1 MLENIF
7 VLTHSS
13 IKIKNSKTIYFD
25 PFKIDKNYNDADY
38 IFITHSHYDHYS
50 EEDIK
55 KVRKKET
62 KIIITSDL
70 KEKVKELGFE
80 NSNIIIVTPNEKY
93 IIDTLKIET
102 IPAYNNEKQFH
113 PKSNNWVGYIIEING
128 EKYYIAGDTD
138 ITEENKSINC
148 DVAFLPI
155 GGTFT
160 MNYEEA
166 AKLTNI
172 IKPKIVIPIHYGSI
186 VGNREDAEKFIKLI
200 NKDIRCE
207 IKLKW

>member
-1 MLENIF
+1 MLENIL

-70 KEKVKELGFE
+70 KERVKELGFE
-80 NSNIIIVTPNEKY
+80 NSNIIIVNPNEKY

-138 ITEENKSINC
+138 ITEENKKIKC
-148 DVAFLPI
+148 DVALLPI

-166 AKLTNI
+166 AELANI
-172 IKPKIVIPIHYGSI
+172 IKPKVVIPIHYGSI
-186 VGNREDAEKFIKLI
+186 VGNKCDAEKFTKLI
-200 NKDIRCE
+200 NKEIKCE
-207 IKLKW
+207 IKLK

>member
-1 MLENIF
+1 MLENIL

-38 IFITHSHYDHYS
+38 VFITHSHYDHYS

-70 KEKVKELGFE
+70 KERVKELGFE
-80 NSNIIIVTPNEKY
+80 NSNIIIVNPNEKY

-102 IPAYNNEKQFH
+102 IPAYNNKKQFH

-138 ITEENKSINC
+138 ITEENKKIKC
-148 DVAFLPI
+148 DVALLPI

-166 AKLTNI
+166 AELTNI

-186 VGNREDAEKFIKLI
+186 VGNKCDAEKFKKLI
-200 NKDIRCE
+200 NKEIKCE
-207 IKLKW
+207 IKLK

>member
-1 MLENIF
+1 MLENIL

-70 KEKVKELGFE
+70 KERVKELGFE
-80 NSNIIIVTPNEKY
+80 NSNIIIVNPNEKY

-113 PKSNNWVGYIIEING
+113 LKSNNWVGYIIEINC

-207 IKLKW
+207 IKLK

>member
-1 MLENIF
+1 MLENIL

-70 KEKVKELGFE
+70 KERVKELGFE
-80 NSNIIIVTPNEKY
+80 NSNIIIVNPNEKY

-102 IPAYNNEKQFH
+102 IPAYNNKKQFH

-128 EKYYIAGDTD
+128 ENYYIAGDTD
-138 ITEENKSINC
+138 ITEENKKIKC
-148 DVAFLPI
+148 DVALLPI

-166 AKLTNI
+166 AELANI
-172 IKPKIVIPIHYGSI
+172 IKPKVVIPIHYGSI
-186 VGNREDAEKFIKLI
+186 VGNKCDAEKFTKLI
-200 NKDIRCE
+200 NKEIKCE
-207 IKLKW
+207 IKLK

>member
-1 MLENIF
+1 MLENIL

-138 ITEENKSINC
+138 ITEENKKIKC
-148 DVAFLPI
+148 DVALLPI

-207 IKLKW
+207 IKLK

>member
-1 MLENIF
+1 MLENIL

-138 ITEENKSINC
+138 ITEENKKIKC
-148 DVAFLPI
+148 DVALLPI

-166 AKLTNI
+166 AELANI

-186 VGNREDAEKFIKLI
+186 VGNKSDAEKFKKLI
-200 NKDIRCE
+200 NKEIKCE
-207 IKLKW
+207 IKLK

>member
-1 MLENIF
+1 MLENIL

-138 ITEENKSINC
+138 ITEENKKIKC
-148 DVAFLPI
+148 DVALLPI

-166 AKLTNI
+166 TELANI

-186 VGNREDAEKFIKLI
+186 VGNKSDAEKFKKLI
-200 NKDIRCE
+200 NKEIKCE
-207 IKLKW
+207 IKLK

>member
-7 VLTHSS
+7 VLNHSS
-13 IKIKNSKTIYFD
+13 IKIKDNKTIYFD
-25 PFKIDKNYNDADY
+25 PYKIEKNYKDADY

-70 KEKVKELGFE
+70 KGKVKELGFE
-80 NSNIIIVTPNEKY
+80 NLNIIIVNPNEKY

-113 PKSNNWVGYIIEING
+113 LKSNNWVGYIIEINC

-207 IKLKW
+207 IKLK

>member
-7 VLTHSS
+7 VLNHSS
-13 IKIKNSKTIYFD
+13 IKIKSSKIIYFD
-25 PFKIDKNYNDADY
+25 PFKVGKSYNDADY

-70 KEKVKELGFE
+70 KERVKELGFE
-80 NSNIIIVTPNEKY
+80 NSNIIIVNPNEKY

-138 ITEENKSINC
+138 ITEENKKIKC
-148 DVAFLPI
+148 DVALLPI

-166 AKLTNI
+166 AELANI

-186 VGNREDAEKFIKLI
+186 VGNKCDAEKFKKLI
-200 NKDIRCE
+200 NKEIKCE
-207 IKLKW
+207 IKLK

>member
-1 MLENIF
+1 MLENIL

-70 KEKVKELGFE
+70 KERVKELGFE
-80 NSNIIIVTPNEKY
+80 NSNIIIVNPNEKY

-102 IPAYNNEKQFH
+102 IPAYNNKKQFH

-138 ITEENKSINC
+138 ITEENKKIKC
-148 DVAFLPI
+148 DVALLPI

-166 AKLTNI
+166 AELANI
-172 IKPKIVIPIHYGSI
+172 IKPKVVIPIHYGSI
-186 VGNREDAEKFIKLI
+186 VGNKCDAEKFTKLI
-200 NKDIRCE
+200 NKEIKCE
-207 IKLKW
+207 IKLK

>member
-1 MLENIF
+1 MLENIL

-102 IPAYNNEKQFH
+102 IPAYNNKKQFH

-128 EKYYIAGDTD
+128 ENYYIAGDTD
-138 ITEENKSINC
+138 ITEENKKIKC
-148 DVAFLPI
+148 DVALLPI

-166 AKLTNI
+166 AELANI

-186 VGNREDAEKFIKLI
+186 VGNKCDAEKFKKLI
-200 NKDIRCE
+200 NKEIKCE
-207 IKLKW
+207 IKLK